1 MRCGAS
7 ATYMRLE
14 LAQPLDL
21 DASIAQMQGVV
32 SSTTTTQRALARG
45 NLRRKDVCIKSMQQQ
60 KPPSHDALTIPQV
73 DCLFIVPRQFLLPS
87 LLQHSNLL
95 CMQGS

>member
-21 DASIAQMQGVV
+21 DASIAQMAGCRVFHDDYAEGLGKREP
-32 SSTTTTQRALARG
+32 TPE
-45 NLRRKDVCIKSMQQQ
+45 RRV
-60 KPPSHDALTIPQV
+60 H
-73 DCLFIVPRQFLLPS
+73 
-87 LLQHSNLL
+87 
-95 CMQGS
+95 